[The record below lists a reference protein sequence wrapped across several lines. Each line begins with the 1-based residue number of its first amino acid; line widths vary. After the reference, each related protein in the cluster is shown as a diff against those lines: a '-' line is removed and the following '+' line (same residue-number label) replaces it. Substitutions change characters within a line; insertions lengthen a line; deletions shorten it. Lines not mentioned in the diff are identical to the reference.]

1 MVIMQLKVHHM
12 KKIIVFAL
20 PFFVSMHCYQL
31 HASAD
36 VQKVD
41 HSRNLVCKMGNLNL
55 DLDQC
60 SRLGTILIMANI
72 YNYFNFDDI
81 SCDYQDSYAYLTY
94 AFAALIGKFTA
105 NIIMAIK
112 EFGRN
117 ENARGFEHLGLY
129 PFASW
134 FILLAKNQP
143 SDRKILHRICTA
155 TPLLFLYPA
164 TETFYFFRDCC
175 FGKFPINWAK
185 Y

>member
-1 MVIMQLKVHHM
+1 
-12 KKIIVFAL
+12 
-20 PFFVSMHCYQL
+20 MHCHQL

-36 VQKVD
+36 MQKVD
-41 HSRNLVCKMGNLNL
+41 RSHNLVCKMDNLNL

-72 YNYFNFDDI
+72 YNYFNFDDTEN
-81 SCDYQDSYAYLTY
+81 DLFERDAYLTY
-94 AFAALIGKFTA
+94 AFSALLCKFTA

-143 SDRKILHRICTA
+143 NDRKILHRICTA
-155 TPLLFLYPA
+155 TPLCFLYPV
-164 TETFYFFRDCC
+164 TETFCFFRDCC
-175 FGKFPINWAK
+175 CGKFPINWAK